1 MPDDFGTPKARDA
14 TSMHERTVMEAG
26 QYAADLDRAV
36 KEDLLNRPLGS
47 VKVTP
52 EQQRQEWELMKDNPE
67 HLAQFFTDQKATVE
81 QAIQYATKMMGK
93 KLTEAAGAM
102 SAADF
107 LEENP

>member
-1 MPDDFGTPKARDA
+1 MADEFGTPKARDA

-36 KEDLLNRPLGS
+36 KENILPRDLGS

-81 QAIQYATKMMGK
+81 QMIKYAKE
-93 KLTEAAGAM
+93 KLK
-102 SAADF
+102 
-107 LEENP
+107 